1 MSAASRARR
10 LEWMLLHSAPLRALA
25 APLLAGP
32 HRAQH
37 HAGHVSASQPRSL
50 RSSAGTRTGRLW
62 AHLRGR
68 ERAGAEQVSGGRKRP
83 VAAQPPGRR
92 QRLGAVMGPA
102 RGGQTRT
109 RVCAH
114 LRALARCAGLIQPT
128 KACCTLSLR
137 RQHQGRSAAFG
148 CVMVLSTEGCRRVG
162 ERTGESKEGGC
173 RLGTGGGFTGDAAAH
188 GDRRS
193 VCCVGSR
200 VSKLNEMFV
209 GEFAG

>member
-1 MSAASRARR
+1 M
-10 LEWMLLHSAPLRALA
+10 
-25 APLLAGP
+25 
-32 HRAQH
+32 
-37 HAGHVSASQPRSL
+37 
-50 RSSAGTRTGRLW
+50 
-62 AHLRGR
+62 
-68 ERAGAEQVSGGRKRP
+68 GGRGAGVRRSQTP
-83 VAAQPPGRR
+83 CRRATSGRR

-193 VCCVGSR
+193 VCCGCVGFR
-200 VSKLNEMFV
+200 RFEVERMFV
-209 GEFAG
+209 GEFAGSFLFLQKNFSQRKRRENEPVIDLARCRRCCRRWRANQRQP